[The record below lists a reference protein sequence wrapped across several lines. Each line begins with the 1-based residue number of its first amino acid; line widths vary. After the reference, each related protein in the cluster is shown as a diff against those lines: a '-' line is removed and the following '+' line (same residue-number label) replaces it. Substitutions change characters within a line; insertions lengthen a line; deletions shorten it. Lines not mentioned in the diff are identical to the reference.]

1 MTRVEKS
8 GMNTK
13 LLAVCAKV
21 VETDFSYFEVGRR
34 LESRLK

>member
-1 MTRVEKS
+1 MTRVDKS

-13 LLAVCAKV
+13 QRADCAKV